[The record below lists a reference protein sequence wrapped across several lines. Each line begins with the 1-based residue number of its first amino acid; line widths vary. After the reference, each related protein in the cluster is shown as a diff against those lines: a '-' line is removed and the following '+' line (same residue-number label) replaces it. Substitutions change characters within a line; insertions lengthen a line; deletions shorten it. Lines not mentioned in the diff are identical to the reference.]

1 MRPTSSPHRWSGPT
15 PQPPPKHRR
24 LQMTKLS
31 AIRKTFARSFTA
43 TLAVAAM
50 AVLAGSNAAKA
61 RDQQATDAQM
71 DNEDNYRAAGA
82 YAYSPRH
89 LSGAYASTRS

>member
-1 MRPTSSPHRWSGPT
+1 
-15 PQPPPKHRR
+15 
-24 LQMTKLS
+24 MTKLS

-61 RDQQATDAQM
+61 WDQQATDAQM

-89 LSGAYASTRS
+89 LSGAYASTRSRWHVRGNGFVAPQRDFQLEGR